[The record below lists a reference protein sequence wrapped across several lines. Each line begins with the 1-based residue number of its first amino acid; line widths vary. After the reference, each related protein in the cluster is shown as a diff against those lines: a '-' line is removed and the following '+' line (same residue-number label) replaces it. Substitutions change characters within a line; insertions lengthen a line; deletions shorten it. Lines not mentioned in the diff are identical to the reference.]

1 MPPELPLPLI
11 DAALRGAVFVLL
23 LLLGAQAAREAV
35 PRHDAGG
42 DVAGH
47 AGTAGPAADTSRRPR
62 LAVAALLMCTGL
74 AVQVPGSSPWAENHL
89 GCAWQTPLIAV
100 SVGNAV
106 LFWLFSAALFD
117 DTFRWRPWHFAV
129 WLGAALIGGAQCVAF
144 VHLEPGPVRLA
155 LRVALRAVTLLCL
168 LAALWEVVRHWR
180 TDLVEARRRLRLWL
194 VGAGIVY
201 TAVQLAAR
209 LSTPAGLLT
218 PGLALLDIAVLG
230 AVVGAWAFTALRLQ
244 GGGLLDGD
252 VAERPTPPLAGT
264 AAPLPGAAVAPPAEL
279 ALPAAPVASAA
290 SAVLATADAARPTLR
305 AEDRGHADAR
315 EPAIAPE
322 AAAAAESTA
331 TVAAVAGAATNPDT
345 ALAAA
350 LQQAMETDRAYRDD
364 RLSVAS
370 LAARLGVPEYR
381 LRRHI
386 NRHLGFRNFNV
397 YVNSYR
403 LADARRWLADP
414 AHGDAPI
421 LTIALD
427 AGFGSIGPFNR
438 AFKADTGLTPTEFR
452 AQVLAGGAGQ
462 PREARQAPRSK

>member
-11 DAALRGAVFVLL
+11 DAALRGAVLALL
-23 LLLGAQAAREAV
+23 LLLGVQAAREAV
-35 PRHDAGG
+35 PRHEAGVKG
-42 DVAGH
+42 LAGA
-47 AGTAGPAADTSRRPR
+47 AGSAADTSRRPR
-62 LAVAALLMCTGL
+62 LAVAALLMCAGL

-89 GCAWQTPLIAV
+89 GCEWHTPLVAA

-117 DTFRWRPWHFAV
+117 DAFRWRPWHFAV
-129 WLGAALIGGAQCVAF
+129 WLGAASIGGVQCVAF
-144 VHLEPGPVRLA
+144 VHLEPGPLPLA

-194 VGAGIVY
+194 VGAGIAY
-201 TAVQLAAR
+201 TAVQLTAR

-218 PGLALLDIAVLG
+218 PGLALMDIAVLA

-244 GGGLLDGD
+244 SGGLLDAHAAQAPTSQAAA
-252 VAERPTPPLAGT
+252 VATPV
-264 AAPLPGAAVAPPAEL
+264 PGAAAPPRTSPA
-279 ALPAAPVASAA
+279 ALPAHELARQPV
-290 SAVLATADAARPTLR
+290 R
-305 AEDRGHADAR
+305 AEELGRTDDREAVETTTTPDA
-315 EPAIAPE
+315 
-322 AAAAAESTA
+322 
-331 TVAAVAGAATNPDT
+331 

-350 LQQAMETDRAYRDD
+350 LQHAMETDRAYRDD
-364 RLSVAS
+364 QLSVAS

-386 NRHLGFRNFNV
+386 NQHLGFRNFNV

-452 AQVLAGGAGQ
+452 AQLLAARASR
-462 PREARQAPRSK
+462 PRQ